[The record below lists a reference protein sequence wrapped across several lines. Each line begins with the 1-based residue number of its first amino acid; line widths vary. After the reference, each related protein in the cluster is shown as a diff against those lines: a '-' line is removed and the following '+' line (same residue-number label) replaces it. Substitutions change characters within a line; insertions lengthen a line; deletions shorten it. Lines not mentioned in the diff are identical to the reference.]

1 MSDGRHGGEMSGSI
15 VLRSLGI
22 VAVIGFLLVSYTPLP
37 NALQHWVGMPAQ
49 VEPAAAIVVLGGGME
64 GNGVLSNSSLRRALR
79 GIVLFRQ
86 GLAPLLAFSGPAYR
100 RHGREEAEVRAEM
113 ARLFGVSPAAIVTE
127 TVALTT
133 REEAA
138 RMAALLQPMG
148 VDQILLVT
156 SYAHMARSQRL
167 FENVGFTV
175 WPAPVDDLSYSGKPE
190 TRLRVMRG
198 IAQEFLARTYYQL
211 VGYL

>member
-1 MSDGRHGGEMSGSI
+1 MSGSI

-22 VAVIGFLLVSYTPLP
+22 VAVIGFLLVSFTPLP
-37 NALQHWVGMPAQ
+37 NALKRWVGVPAQ

-64 GNGVLSNSSLRRALR
+64 GNGVLSNSSLRRALQ

-86 GLAPLLAFSGPAYR
+86 GFAPLLAFSGPAYR

-127 TVALTT
+127 TAAMTT

-138 RMAALLQPMG
+138 RMAAMLQPRG
-148 VDQILLVT
+148 VSTIILVT
-156 SYAHMARSQRL
+156 GHEHMARSRLL
-167 FENVGFTV
+167 FEKAGFTV
-175 WPAPVDDLSYSGKPE
+175 WPAPADDLSYARKPE
-190 TRLRVMRG
+190 TRLQLMRRV
-198 IAQEFLARTYYQL
+198 AQEFLAHIYYRL